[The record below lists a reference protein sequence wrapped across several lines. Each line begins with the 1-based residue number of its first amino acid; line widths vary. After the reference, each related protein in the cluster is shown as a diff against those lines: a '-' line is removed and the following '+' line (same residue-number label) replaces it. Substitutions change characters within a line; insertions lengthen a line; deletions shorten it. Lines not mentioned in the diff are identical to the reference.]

1 MYCLCIYEFGFCN
14 RQIASVNC
22 FGLLSCFLG
31 LDDQTRHELMET
43 AGVSSQ
49 VSHHVEAVCINL

>member
-49 VSHHVEAVCINL
+49 VSHHVKAVCINL